1 MQLQAQISADKLQKK
16 IGQTMTVLVDNFNTD
31 EGLVLARSKADAPE
45 IDGEVI
51 LDGFE
56 DVKLGDFV
64 DVKIVAATEHDL
76 IAVPAE
82 D

>member
-1 MQLQAQISADKLQKK
+1 
-16 IGQTMTVLVDNFNTD
+16 MTVLVDNYGE
-31 EGLVLARSKADAPE
+31 EGLVLARSKADAPG

-56 DVKLGDFV
+56 DVQLGDFV
-64 DVKIVAATEHDL
+64 DVKIVAATDHDL
-76 IAVPAE
+76 IAKPI